1 MIKEKRLVTQN
12 TVEQLADNII
22 VYAENNGMTIK
33 NIRNS
38 VALVEKHMKNNAILE
53 KRDPEEAESP

>member
-12 TVEQLADNII
+12 TVEQLANDII
-22 VYAENNGMTIK
+22 AYAEKNGMTIK

-38 VALVEKHMKNNAILE
+38 VALVERHMKNNAILE
-53 KRDPEEAESP
+53 KRDPE